1 MKISEFKKDV
11 KKITNYYKKLISY
24 TKNGRSVGSM
34 NEWIIDNYYVI
45 SEQEKNIKDEYRFLE
60 TKYIKGKRK
69 KLLYSLVYNSLK
81 TNDFQIDITGVFEK
95 LNKYQS
101 ETKDYFSF
109 FEINFIYL
117 FIKISLI
124 SELRVLCEKFDNRL
138 VQKEQVEKS
147 FNLINRSIKENND
160 IEIEDYIEI
169 SNDIIESPYYIE
181 QIHYK
186 LKKLGDY
193 SEDSFVKLNEL
204 LQKRGTSFKEL
215 IEQSHN
221 DMANDNFIIINIF
234 NSLKK
239 IVKYEI
245 EYLYKNISF
254 TEQLLV
260 KEKAGIYDEMYD
272 VNKMEYRVQIT
283 KNARALKMSEYDY
296 TSSVITLADE
306 NNKHVGW
313 YLFKSPN
320 YKRRA

>member
-186 LKKLGDY
+186 LK
-193 SEDSFVKLNEL
+193 
-204 LQKRGTSFKEL
+204 T
-215 IEQSHN
+215 
-221 DMANDNFIIINIF
+221 
-234 NSLKK
+234 
-239 IVKYEI
+239 
-245 EYLYKNISF
+245 
-254 TEQLLV
+254 
-260 KEKAGIYDEMYD
+260 
-272 VNKMEYRVQIT
+272 
-283 KNARALKMSEYDY
+283 
-296 TSSVITLADE
+296 
-306 NNKHVGW
+306 W
-313 YLFKSPN
+313 
-320 YKRRA
+320 